1 MTAEINMEAFT
12 NAYLAGNEAAQTGHE
27 CGLYQMADAA
37 GYVRGSLEWD
47 AYVAGG
53 AAFIFNG
60 HTFETKSA

>member
-12 NAYLAGNEAAQTGHE
+12 NAYLAGNEAAQATPNA
-27 CGLYQMADAA
+27 GLYQMASAA

-60 HTFETKSA
+60 HTFETKAD